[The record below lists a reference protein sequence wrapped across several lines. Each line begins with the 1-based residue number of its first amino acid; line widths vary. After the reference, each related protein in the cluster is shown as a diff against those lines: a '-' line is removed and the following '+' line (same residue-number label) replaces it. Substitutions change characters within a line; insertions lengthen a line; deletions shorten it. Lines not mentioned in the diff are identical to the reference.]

1 MKIKSNYKIREIAG
15 ENIVVEQGKLDNDMT
30 RIISLNNTATL
41 LWEQLQNKD
50 FTLQEVTTILINTY
64 EVEEDTAQADA
75 TKWIESM
82 KSLRIID

>member
-64 EVEEDTAQADA
+64 EVEEDIAQADA